1 MRKNAPKET
10 ASEELLQA
18 NLGMF
23 GSKPTENDRV
33 DRLKRIAKQLKN
45 DKKGAE

>member
-1 MRKNAPKET
+1 VRKNTPKET
-10 ASEELLQA
+10 ASDELLQA

-23 GSKPTENDRV
+23 GSKPAGNDKV

-45 DKKGAE
+45 GKKEPE